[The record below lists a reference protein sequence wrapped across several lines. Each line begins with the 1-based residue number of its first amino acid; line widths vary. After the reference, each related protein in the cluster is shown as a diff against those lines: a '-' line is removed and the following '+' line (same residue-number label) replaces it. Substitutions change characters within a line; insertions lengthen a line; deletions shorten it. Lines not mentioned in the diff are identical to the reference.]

1 MHARWNTEQNTKQ
14 NQNQDRSTDYL
25 FSSEEMGQRHNR
37 KRIRHRPMSRS
48 YRSITSLMPATE
60 ATATSSWALQHFSLP
75 QATMRINVA
84 SLAFRETACTLPKLL
99 QQESANSRDRR
110 IFGGV
115 DEDTESAKNLCGPM
129 LDVVLG
135 LFNGIDYDDA
145 ALS

>member
-1 MHARWNTEQNTKQ
+1 MMHARWNTEQNTNQ
-14 NQNQDRSTDYL
+14 NQNQSTDYL

-48 YRSITSLMPATE
+48 YHSITSFMPTTE
-60 ATATSSWALQHFSLP
+60 ATATSSWALQYFLLP
-75 QATMRINVA
+75 QSTMRIDV
-84 SLAFRETACTLPKLL
+84 SSPAFTETAYTPPKLL
-99 QQESANSRDRR
+99 KQESANSRDRR